1 MKKSLLLSTL
11 LFALTGCLDNSIP
24 STEEIKKVEINRTH
38 TPQAIPEENTTTIV
52 DENLTQVSHKTLEE
66 KIGSMLMVGFMG
78 TQAPEGSQICQDIR
92 NYHLGGVILFD
103 VNPTNKLLAKNIQ
116 NKAQVTQLTQQ
127 LQACSQDG
135 KLLIAVDQEGGKVQR
150 LKSKYGFYGKYP
162 QANVVKHL
170 KPKQI
175 RAIYNQMGHELASV
189 GINYNLAPVV
199 DLALNPKNYVIYK
212 LGRSYGANVDH
223 VVQQSGVFVD
233 AMRANGVI
241 SALKHFPGHGSSL
254 GDTHKGYV
262 DVTKLWKKR
271 EIKPYKGL
279 MVEEKVDT
287 IMVAH
292 VFNAT
297 LDSTYPATLSES
309 TINGLLRGELGY
321 DGVTITDDL
330 QMGAITN
337 KYTLDETLKLAIN
350 AGNDILL
357 FGNQLSVNSMVSTDQ
372 LINSVKQMVKE
383 GAIDLSTI
391 EKSNE
396 RIERLKER
404 L

>member
-1 MKKSLLLSTL
+1 
-11 LFALTGCLDNSIP
+11 
-24 STEEIKKVEINRTH
+24 
-38 TPQAIPEENTTTIV
+38 
-52 DENLTQVSHKTLEE
+52 
-66 KIGSMLMVGFMG
+66 
-78 TQAPEGSQICQDIR
+78 
-92 NYHLGGVILFD
+92 
-103 VNPTNKLLAKNIQ
+103 
-116 NKAQVTQLTQQ
+116 
-127 LQACSQDG
+127 
-135 KLLIAVDQEGGKVQR
+135 
-150 LKSKYGFYGKYP
+150 
-162 QANVVKHL
+162 
-170 KPKQI
+170 
-175 RAIYNQMGHELASV
+175 
-189 GINYNLAPVV
+189 
-199 DLALNPKNYVIYK
+199 
-212 LGRSYGANVDH
+212 
-223 VVQQSGVFVD
+223 
-233 AMRANGVI
+233 
-241 SALKHFPGHGSSL
+241 
-254 GDTHKGYV
+254 
-262 DVTKLWKKR
+262 
-271 EIKPYKGL
+271 PYKGL
-279 MVEEKVDT
+279 MVEGKVDT

-297 LDSTYPATLSES
+297 LDSIYPATLSES

-330 QMGAITN
+330 QMGAITK